1 MEADHPWETL
11 DIDDCDLPSLLRP
24 CNHKPLKSP
33 PPFSLISQ
41 SLSPTS
47 NSSLPSSPN
56 LIPGPAGAVQA
67 AMLRKIHYNNNS
79 SCIGEDPLPTQEYI
93 RRAVVDP
100 AAAADDDFSRHPWL
114 FALEFICR
122 EAAFKKVESKWQNL
136 RENAAITSLVMV
148 FRFYGWFSFMKGLV
162 DNGGT
167 VGTPLSWIK
176 TEPKLGNRKVA
187 QVVAIIKSCTPNGLG
202 DLMVTLK
209 DPTGTID
216 ASIHGKVLIEGC
228 FAKDITVGTVLILQ
242 KVSVF
247 SPMCS
252 ARYLNITL
260 NNVIKD
266 KTGAHNQFNVPKGSL
281 VEEFDIGEE
290 ANPFHDVG
298 PQIALCFNGGRK
310 LSNMH
315 AKAIPKDTKPL
326 SGLNHTSRVIST
338 AHGIGNTKE
347 TWNQQKVSS
356 LSNLGQTGYMRGRVL
371 NDNGNEPDATLG
383 ISCCVNGRNR
393 SQNGSAGKEPSTSQ
407 VITNGMKKPA
417 LLAGI
422 NGLEENVVVRKQP
435 GSQNLVGRDN
445 HLKSK
450 QSSGDPNLFGIG
462 NERESVTIDAD
473 KERRHVPISRGSLP
487 QWTDEQLDE
496 LCSFD

>member
-11 DIDDCDLPSLLRP
+11 DIDDCGLPSLLRP
-24 CNHKPLKSP
+24 CNHKPLKST
-33 PPFSLISQ
+33 PPFPLISQ

-67 AMLRKIHYNNNS
+67 AMLRKLHYNNNS
-79 SCIGEDPLPTQEYI
+79 SCIGEDPVPTQEYI

-100 AAAADDDFSRHPWL
+100 AAAADDDFSRDPWL
-114 FALEFICR
+114 FALEFIRR
-122 EAAFKKVESKWQNL
+122 E
-136 RENAAITSLVMV
+136 
-148 FRFYGWFSFMKGLV
+148 GLV

-167 VGTPLSWIK
+167 IGTPLSWIK

-187 QVVAIIKSCTPNGLG
+187 QVVAIIKSCTANGLG

-216 ASIHGKVLIEGC
+216 ASIHGKVLVDGR

-252 ARYLNITL
+252 ACYLNITL
-260 NNVIKD
+260 NNV
-266 KTGAHNQFNVPKGSL
+266 V
-281 VEEFDIGEE
+281 
-290 ANPFHDVG
+290 
-298 PQIALCFNGGRK
+298 
-310 LSNMH
+310 
-315 AKAIPKDTKPL
+315 KAIPKDTEPL
-326 SGLNHTSRVIST
+326 SELNHTSRVIST
-338 AHGIGNTKE
+338 ANGIGNTKE

-356 LSNLGQTGYMRGRVL
+356 LSPDRNANIMDNLGQTGYMRRRVL
-371 NDNGNEPDATLG
+371 NDNGNEADATLG
-383 ISCCVNGRNR
+383 SRCCVNGRNR

-407 VITNGMKKPA
+407 VITNGMEKAA

-422 NGLEENVVVRKQP
+422 NGLEENVVVKKQP
-435 GSQNLVGRDN
+435 GSQNVVGRDN

-450 QSSGDPNLFGIG
+450 QSSGDPNLFGIA

-473 KERRHVPISRGSLP
+473 KERRDVPISRGSLP

>member
-1 MEADHPWETL
+1 
-11 DIDDCDLPSLLRP
+11 
-24 CNHKPLKSP
+24 
-33 PPFSLISQ
+33 
-41 SLSPTS
+41 
-47 NSSLPSSPN
+47 
-56 LIPGPAGAVQA
+56 
-67 AMLRKIHYNNNS
+67 
-79 SCIGEDPLPTQEYI
+79 
-93 RRAVVDP
+93 
-100 AAAADDDFSRHPWL
+100 
-114 FALEFICR
+114 
-122 EAAFKKVESKWQNL
+122 
-136 RENAAITSLVMV
+136 
-148 FRFYGWFSFMKGLV
+148 MKGLV

-167 VGTPLSWIK
+167 IGTPLSWIK

-216 ASIHGKVLIEGC
+216 ASIHGKVLVDGR

-260 NNVIKD
+260 NNVVKSLSRSQVILWLAIKTWMD
-266 KTGAHNQFNVPKGSL
+266 V
-281 VEEFDIGEE
+281 VEVGEE
-290 ANPFHDVG
+290 EIRVKKQNWVRYDVG
-298 PQIALCFNGGRK
+298 PKNCLVKFMLGQDRTKIEVANFLGKMHVENYFDWEASLENYFEWKPLVEARK
-310 LSNMH
+310 LTFVKLKLKGTMLQWLNESNEQMSSYYL
-315 AKAIPKDTKPL
+315 AGLSQYIKMRYKRLAIPKDTEPL
-326 SGLNHTSRVIST
+326 SELNHTSRVIST
-338 AHGIGNTKE
+338 ANGIGNTKE

-356 LSNLGQTGYMRGRVL
+356 LSPDRNANIMDNLGQTGYMRRRVL
-371 NDNGNEPDATLG
+371 NDNGNEADATLG
-383 ISCCVNGRNR
+383 SRCCVNGRNR

-407 VITNGMKKPA
+407 VITNGMEKAA

-422 NGLEENVVVRKQP
+422 NGLEENVVVKKQP

-445 HLKSK
+445 HQKSK
-450 QSSGDPNLFGIG
+450 QSSGDPNLFGIA

-473 KERRHVPISRGSLP
+473 KERRDVPISRGSLP

>member
-1 MEADHPWETL
+1 MEADHPWDTL

-100 AAAADDDFSRHPWL
+100 AAADDFSRHPWL
-114 FALEFICR
+114 FALEYIRR
-122 EAAFKKVESKWQNL
+122 E
-136 RENAAITSLVMV
+136 
-148 FRFYGWFSFMKGLV
+148 GLV

-209 DPTGTID
+209 DPTGTVD
-216 ASIHGKVLIEGC
+216 ASIHGKVLVEGR

-242 KVSVF
+242 KVSIF
-247 SPMCS
+247 SPICS

-260 NNVIKD
+260 NNVIK
-266 KTGAHNQFNVPKGSL
+266 
-281 VEEFDIGEE
+281 
-290 ANPFHDVG
+290 
-298 PQIALCFNGGRK
+298 
-310 LSNMH
+310 
-315 AKAIPKDTKPL
+315 AIPKDTKPL
-326 SGLNHTSRVIST
+326 SELNNTSRVIST

-347 TWNQQKVSS
+347 SWNQQKVSS
-356 LSNLGQTGYMRGRVL
+356 LSPDRNANIMDNLGQTGYMRGRVL

-383 ISCCVNGRNR
+383 SSCYVNRRNR
-393 SQNGSAGKEPSTSQ
+393 SQLGSAGKEPSTSQ

-422 NGLEENVVVRKQP
+422 NGLEENVVVKKQP
-435 GSQNLVGRDN
+435 GSQNLVGRDY

-487 QWTDEQLDE
+487 KWTDEQLDE

>member
-11 DIDDCDLPSLLRP
+11 DIDDCGLPSLLRP
-24 CNHKPLKSP
+24 CNHKPLKST
-33 PPFSLISQ
+33 PPFPLISQ

-67 AMLRKIHYNNNS
+67 AMLRKLHYNNNS
-79 SCIGEDPLPTQEYI
+79 SCIGEDPVPTQEYI

-100 AAAADDDFSRHPWL
+100 AAAADDDFSRDPWL
-114 FALEFICR
+114 FALEFIRR
-122 EAAFKKVESKWQNL
+122 E
-136 RENAAITSLVMV
+136 
-148 FRFYGWFSFMKGLV
+148 GLV

-167 VGTPLSWIK
+167 IGTPLSWIK

-187 QVVAIIKSCTPNGLG
+187 QVVAIIKSCTANGLG

-216 ASIHGKVLIEGC
+216 ASIHGKVLVDGR

-260 NNVIKD
+260 NNVVK
-266 KTGAHNQFNVPKGSL
+266 
-281 VEEFDIGEE
+281 
-290 ANPFHDVG
+290 
-298 PQIALCFNGGRK
+298 ALCFNGGRK

-315 AKAIPKDTKPL
+315 AKAIPKDTEPL
-326 SGLNHTSRVIST
+326 SELNHTSRVIST
-338 AHGIGNTKE
+338 ANGIGNTKE

-356 LSNLGQTGYMRGRVL
+356 LSPDRNANIMDNLGQTGYMRRRVL
-371 NDNGNEPDATLG
+371 NDNGNEADATLG
-383 ISCCVNGRNR
+383 SRCCVNGRNR

-407 VITNGMKKPA
+407 VITNGMEKAA

-422 NGLEENVVVRKQP
+422 NGLEENVVVKKQP
-435 GSQNLVGRDN
+435 GSQNVVGRDN

-450 QSSGDPNLFGIG
+450 QSSGDPNLFGIA

-473 KERRHVPISRGSLP
+473 KERRDVPISRGSLP

>member
-11 DIDDCDLPSLLRP
+11 DIDDCGLPSLLRP
-24 CNHKPLKSP
+24 CNHKPLKST
-33 PPFSLISQ
+33 PPFPLISQ

-67 AMLRKIHYNNNS
+67 AMLRKLHYNNNS
-79 SCIGEDPLPTQEYI
+79 SCIGEDPVPTQEYI

-100 AAAADDDFSRHPWL
+100 AAAADDDFSRDPWL
-114 FALEFICR
+114 FALEFIRR
-122 EAAFKKVESKWQNL
+122 E
-136 RENAAITSLVMV
+136 
-148 FRFYGWFSFMKGLV
+148 GLV

-167 VGTPLSWIK
+167 IGTPLSWIK

-187 QVVAIIKSCTPNGLG
+187 QVVAIIKSCTANGLG

-216 ASIHGKVLIEGC
+216 ASIHGKVLVDGR

-260 NNVIKD
+260 NNV
-266 KTGAHNQFNVPKGSL
+266 V
-281 VEEFDIGEE
+281 
-290 ANPFHDVG
+290 
-298 PQIALCFNGGRK
+298 
-310 LSNMH
+310 
-315 AKAIPKDTKPL
+315 KAIPKDTEPL
-326 SGLNHTSRVIST
+326 SELNHTSRVIST
-338 AHGIGNTKE
+338 ANGIGNTKE

-356 LSNLGQTGYMRGRVL
+356 LSPDRNANIMDNLGQTGYMRRRVL
-371 NDNGNEPDATLG
+371 NDNGNEADATLG
-383 ISCCVNGRNR
+383 SRCCVNGRNR

-407 VITNGMKKPA
+407 VITNGMEKAA

-422 NGLEENVVVRKQP
+422 NGLEENVVVKKQP
-435 GSQNLVGRDN
+435 GSQNVVGRDN

-450 QSSGDPNLFGIG
+450 QSSGDPNLFGIA

-473 KERRHVPISRGSLP
+473 KERRDVPISRGSLP

>member
-11 DIDDCDLPSLLRP
+11 DIDDCGLPSLLRP
-24 CNHKPLKSP
+24 CNHKPLKST
-33 PPFSLISQ
+33 PPFPLISQ

-67 AMLRKIHYNNNS
+67 AMLRKLHYNNNS
-79 SCIGEDPLPTQEYI
+79 SCIGEDPVPTQEYI

-100 AAAADDDFSRHPWL
+100 AAAADDDFSRDPWL
-114 FALEFICR
+114 FALEFIRR
-122 EAAFKKVESKWQNL
+122 E
-136 RENAAITSLVMV
+136 
-148 FRFYGWFSFMKGLV
+148 GLV

-167 VGTPLSWIK
+167 IGTPLSWIK

-187 QVVAIIKSCTPNGLG
+187 QVVAIIKSCTANGLG

-216 ASIHGKVLIEGC
+216 ASIHGKVLVDGR

-260 NNVIKD
+260 NNV
-266 KTGAHNQFNVPKGSL
+266 V
-281 VEEFDIGEE
+281 
-290 ANPFHDVG
+290 
-298 PQIALCFNGGRK
+298 
-310 LSNMH
+310 
-315 AKAIPKDTKPL
+315 KAIPKDTEPL
-326 SGLNHTSRVIST
+326 SELKHTSRVIST
-338 AHGIGNTKE
+338 ANGIGNTKE

-356 LSNLGQTGYMRGRVL
+356 LSPDRNANIMDNLGQTGYMRRRVL
-371 NDNGNEPDATLG
+371 NDNGNEADATLG
-383 ISCCVNGRNR
+383 SRCCVNGRNR

-407 VITNGMKKPA
+407 VITNGMEKAA

-422 NGLEENVVVRKQP
+422 NGLEENVVVKKQP
-435 GSQNLVGRDN
+435 GSQNVVGRDN

-450 QSSGDPNLFGIG
+450 QSSGDPNLFGIA

-473 KERRHVPISRGSLP
+473 KERRDVPISRGSLP

>member
-11 DIDDCDLPSLLRP
+11 DIDDCGLPSLLRP
-24 CNHKPLKSP
+24 CNHKPLKST
-33 PPFSLISQ
+33 PPFPLISQ

-67 AMLRKIHYNNNS
+67 AMLRKLHYNNNS
-79 SCIGEDPLPTQEYI
+79 SCIGEDPVPTQEYI

-100 AAAADDDFSRHPWL
+100 AAAAAADDDFSRDPWL
-114 FALEFICR
+114 FALEFIRR
-122 EAAFKKVESKWQNL
+122 E
-136 RENAAITSLVMV
+136 
-148 FRFYGWFSFMKGLV
+148 GLV

-167 VGTPLSWIK
+167 IGTPLSWIK

-187 QVVAIIKSCTPNGLG
+187 QVVAIIKSCTANGLG
-202 DLMVTLK
+202 DLMVILK

-216 ASIHGKVLIEGC
+216 ASIHGKVLVDGH

-260 NNVIKD
+260 NNV
-266 KTGAHNQFNVPKGSL
+266 V
-281 VEEFDIGEE
+281 
-290 ANPFHDVG
+290 
-298 PQIALCFNGGRK
+298 
-310 LSNMH
+310 
-315 AKAIPKDTKPL
+315 KAIPKDTEPL
-326 SGLNHTSRVIST
+326 SELNHTSRVIST
-338 AHGIGNTKE
+338 ANGIGNTKE

-356 LSNLGQTGYMRGRVL
+356 LSPDRNANVMDNLGQTGYMRRRVL
-371 NDNGNEPDATLG
+371 NDNGNEADATLG
-383 ISCCVNGRNR
+383 SRCCVNGRNR

-407 VITNGMKKPA
+407 VITNGMEKAA

-422 NGLEENVVVRKQP
+422 NGLEENVVVKKQP
-435 GSQNLVGRDN
+435 GSQNVVGRDN

-450 QSSGDPNLFGIG
+450 QSSGDPNLFGIA

-473 KERRHVPISRGSLP
+473 KERRDIPISRGSLP

>member
-11 DIDDCDLPSLLRP
+11 DIDDCGLPSLLRP

-33 PPFSLISQ
+33 PPVSLISQ

-67 AMLRKIHYNNNS
+67 AMLRKLHYNNNS
-79 SCIGEDPLPTQEYI
+79 SCIGEDPVPTQEYI

-100 AAAADDDFSRHPWL
+100 AATADDDFSRHPWL
-114 FALEFICR
+114 FALEFIRR
-122 EAAFKKVESKWQNL
+122 E
-136 RENAAITSLVMV
+136 
-148 FRFYGWFSFMKGLV
+148 GLV
-162 DNGGT
+162 DSGGT
-167 VGTPLSWIK
+167 IGTPLSWIK

-216 ASIHGKVLIEGC
+216 ASIHGKVLVDGR
-228 FAKDITVGTVLILQ
+228 FAKDITVGTVLIMQ

-260 NNVIKD
+260 NNVVKD

-281 VEEFDIGEE
+281 VDEFDIGEE

-298 PQIALCFNGGRK
+298 PQIA
-310 LSNMH
+310 
-315 AKAIPKDTKPL
+315 IPKDTEPL
-326 SGLNHTSRVIST
+326 SELNHTSRVIST
-338 AHGIGNTKE
+338 ANGIGNTKE

-356 LSNLGQTGYMRGRVL
+356 LSPDRNANIMDNLGQTGYMRRRVL
-371 NDNGNEPDATLG
+371 NDNGNEADATLG
-383 ISCCVNGRNR
+383 SRCCVNGRNR

-407 VITNGMKKPA
+407 VITNGMEKAA

-422 NGLEENVVVRKQP
+422 NGLEENVVVKKQP
-435 GSQNLVGRDN
+435 GSLNVVGRDN

-450 QSSGDPNLFGIG
+450 QRSGDPNLFGIA

-473 KERRHVPISRGSLP
+473 KERRDVPISRGSLP

>member
-1 MEADHPWETL
+1 MEADHPWDTL

-33 PPFSLISQ
+33 PPISLISQ

-100 AAAADDDFSRHPWL
+100 AADDDFSRHPWL
-114 FALEFICR
+114 FALEYIRR
-122 EAAFKKVESKWQNL
+122 E
-136 RENAAITSLVMV
+136 
-148 FRFYGWFSFMKGLV
+148 GLV

-209 DPTGTID
+209 DPTGTVD
-216 ASIHGKVLIEGC
+216 ASIHGKVLVEGR

-242 KVSVF
+242 KVSIF
-247 SPMCS
+247 SPICS

-260 NNVIKD
+260 NNVIK
-266 KTGAHNQFNVPKGSL
+266 
-281 VEEFDIGEE
+281 
-290 ANPFHDVG
+290 
-298 PQIALCFNGGRK
+298 
-310 LSNMH
+310 
-315 AKAIPKDTKPL
+315 AIPKDTKPL
-326 SGLNHTSRVIST
+326 SELNNTSRVIST

-347 TWNQQKVSS
+347 SWNQQKVSS
-356 LSNLGQTGYMRGRVL
+356 LSPDRNANIMDNLGQTGYMRGRVL

-383 ISCCVNGRNR
+383 SSCYVNGRNR
-393 SQNGSAGKEPSTSQ
+393 SQHGSAGKEPSTSQ

-422 NGLEENVVVRKQP
+422 NGLEENVVVKKQP

>member
-1 MEADHPWETL
+1 MEADHPWDTL

-100 AAAADDDFSRHPWL
+100 AAADDFSRHPWL
-114 FALEFICR
+114 FALEYIRR
-122 EAAFKKVESKWQNL
+122 E
-136 RENAAITSLVMV
+136 
-148 FRFYGWFSFMKGLV
+148 GLV

-209 DPTGTID
+209 DPTGTVD
-216 ASIHGKVLIEGC
+216 ASIHGKVLVEGR

-242 KVSVF
+242 KVSIF
-247 SPMCS
+247 SPICS

-266 KTGAHNQFNVPKGSL
+266 KMGAHKQFNVPKGSL

-298 PQIALCFNGGRK
+298 QQIVLK

-326 SGLNHTSRVIST
+326 SELNNTSRVIST

-347 TWNQQKVSS
+347 SWNQQKVSS
-356 LSNLGQTGYMRGRVL
+356 LSPDRNANIMDNLGQTGYMRGRVL

-383 ISCCVNGRNR
+383 SSCYVNGRNR
-393 SQNGSAGKEPSTSQ
+393 SQHGSAGKEPSTSQ

-422 NGLEENVVVRKQP
+422 NGLEENVVVKKQP
-435 GSQNLVGRDN
+435 GSQNLVGRDY